1 MLIVFSFLAHW
12 NEFLSPLIYL
22 SSPENFTLAMG
33 LRYFQAQYRVEWT
46 LLMAASLMVL
56 SPCILL
62 FFVAQRYYIQGIV
75 VTGVKG

>member
-1 MLIVFSFLAHW
+1 
-12 NEFLSPLIYL
+12 
-22 SSPENFTLAMG
+22 
-33 LRYFQAQYRVEWT
+33 
-46 LLMAASLMVL
+46 MAASLMVL